1 LDGQV
6 ANHFVSSNSD
16 VGASE
21 PVVTV
26 CVGIVEVICDCY
38 LTLFV
43 LCNWKISF
51 LMSETTNGQKENT
64 LLLDVVIRKIYNS
77 PSAF

>member
-6 ANHFVSSNSD
+6 ANHFASSHSH

-21 PVVTV
+21 PIVTV
-26 CVGIVEVICDCY
+26 CVGFVEVICDCY

-51 LMSETTNGQKENT
+51 LISETKNGQKENT
-64 LLLDVVIRKIYNS
+64 LLLDVVIRKIDNP
-77 PSAF
+77 PSVF